1 MKGFCEKK
9 FSSMLISGTFT
20 KAVMYL
26 MLLSDSI
33 IAGFFIGESGVAGI
47 NAITPVTAIVTF
59 FGDLVSTGV
68 GIVFTREIGAMRKH
82 RADEIYG
89 QGLIISVGIGLISAL
104 LIFVFQNTYF
114 SVSGITGDTLEK
126 ALQYYRL
133 VPINAFLTIV
143 IFYLEQMVYSDGD
156 ELVNNICYGFQ
167 IGGNHFDKIPRNDG
181 YHFRLRDR
189 KQSRHPHLFH
199 SLLPQEKHAA
209 LRMASFLQGLFA
221 DV

>member
-33 IAGFFIGESGVAGI
+33 IAGFFIGEAGVAGI

-68 GIVFTREIGAMRKH
+68 GIVFTREVGSMKKR

-89 QGLIISVGIGLISAL
+89 QGLIISIGIGLISAL

-114 SVSGITGDTLEK
+114 SVSGITGGW
-126 ALQYYRL
+126 ARL
-133 VPINAFLTIV
+133 TWISVTK
-143 IFYLEQMVYSDGD
+143 S
-156 ELVNNICYGFQ
+156 
-167 IGGNHFDKIPRNDG
+167 
-181 YHFRLRDR
+181 RLAR
-189 KQSRHPHLFH
+189 
-199 SLLPQEKHAA
+199 
-209 LRMASFLQGLFA
+209 
-221 DV
+221 